1 MTPAGVYDLLE
12 PSASHDVDQ
21 LMRSSWTGKACKD
34 LVVFAINLKPLP
46 ATAEHCTGVL
56 SENKKSC
63 MRVPFYVLGVTKPS
77 SGFGWS
83 KVPFKGS
90 QVVTDKEPLYT
101 EDSDG
106 VRVWS
111 FEKLSNPMH
120 KGNRARLRKA
130 SRKTSRASCA
140 STWRSTAAHLDMKVV
155 LERKLSK
162 AL

>member
-34 LVVFAINLKPLP
+34 LIVFAMNLKPLP
-46 ATAEHCTGVL
+46 ATAAQCTEAL

-90 QVVTDKEPLYT
+90 QVVIAGGDRQ
-101 EDSDG
+101 G
-106 VRVWS
+106 AVVHGRQ
-111 FEKLSNPMH
+111 
-120 KGNRARLRKA
+120 R
-130 SRKTSRASCA
+130 
-140 STWRSTAAHLDMKVV
+140 WRSRMEL
-155 LERKLSK
+155 
-162 AL
+162 

>member
-1 MTPAGVYDLLE
+1 MNPAGVYDLLE

-21 LMRSSWTGKACKD
+21 LMRSSWTGKACKY
-34 LVVFAINLKPLP
+34 LIVFGMNLKPLP
-46 ATAEHCTGVL
+46 ATAAQCTEAL

-83 KVPFKGS
+83 KVPFKGT

-140 STWRSTAAHLDMKVV
+140 STWRATGSVSWT
-155 LERKLSK
+155 
-162 AL
+162 